1 MNKRS
6 STPNNPDCLHSK
18 LRTMPCGTRKSG
30 FLRFLVKQELM
41 IKLLL
46 VSLIIKQ
53 LQYCIFN
60 ARLQTMTRM
69 GRKTGLTHICKWMKI
84 LDIWKFT
91 YLHCSRKKAFFE
103 ARASKS
109 KKKTSSFDR
118 RENLEYHYFSPK
130 INISKLERSKIIA
143 TRKKSKE
150 TQELQI
156 TN

>member
-1 MNKRS
+1 
-6 STPNNPDCLHSK
+6 
-18 LRTMPCGTRKSG
+18 
-30 FLRFLVKQELM
+30 M

-60 ARLQTMTRM
+60 ARLQTMTRR
-69 GRKTGLTHICKWMKI
+69 GRKTGLKHIC
-84 LDIWKFT
+84 
-91 YLHCSRKKAFFE
+91 KAFFE
-103 ARASKS
+103 ARALKS
-109 KKKTSSFDR
+109 KKKASSFDR

-130 INISKLERSKIIA
+130 INISKLERSKIIT

-150 TQELQI
+150 TQKLQI